1 MKIFIFLLLC
11 SAGLFLSYLWM
22 QARSLQQFDREM
34 LPLLAKLLRNPA
46 LQPEHHRFLRA
57 LRERDQRL
65 QQIKSK
71 VLNLGFTYAPS
82 AVVRDHLLSH
92 LALHPED
99 EQGHERFVATFQKVE
114 YLADAELLEAL
125 LQQSVEN
132 QNALAQER
140 IELCLGKAIAL
151 SPTLMPTLRTY
162 LFETPITFGSA
173 RNFYSGVTKLFRLP
187 VDQRQRLYNMTLELL
202 RQKPRSVAARQ
213 LVLDV
218 GRWHFGKG
226 HENGSP
232 TVFDDE
238 RIRHDIQV
246 ATASGEVAEPA
257 LPVQ

>member
-1 MKIFIFLLLC
+1 MKIFITLLLC
-11 SAGLFLSYLWM
+11 GAGLFLFYLWM
-22 QARSLQQFDREM
+22 QARSLQKFDREM
-34 LPLLAKLLRNPA
+34 LPLMSKLLRNPD
-46 LQPEHHRFLRA
+46 LQPEHHRFLLA
-57 LRERDQRL
+57 LRARDQRL

-71 VLNLGFTYAPS
+71 IPNLGFTYAPS
-82 AVVRDHLLSH
+82 TVVRERLLAH

-114 YLADAELLEAL
+114 YLSDADLLEAL
-125 LQQSVEN
+125 LQQYVEN
-132 QNALAQER
+132 QNDLAQER

-151 SPTLMPTLRTY
+151 PPSLTPILRTY

-173 RNFYSGVTKLFRLP
+173 RSFYSGVTKLFRLP
-187 VDQRQRLYNMTLELL
+187 MEQRQRLYNMTLELL
-202 RQKPRSVAARQ
+202 RQNPRSVAARQ

-218 GRWHFGKG
+218 GRWHFGKS

-246 ATASGEVAEPA
+246 ATASGKVIEPA
-257 LPVQ
+257 LNFS